1 MSKLLHFDKKN
12 TLIFVENIYDVIA

>member
-12 TLIFVENIYDVIA
+12 TLIFLENIYDVIA